1 MTRLVKWSPFFDG
14 SEDYEDLFPALRG
27 ERSGFVPAVDMYQDE
42 KNVIV
47 EAQMAGIDPDNVAI
61 SIENDIL
68 IIKGE
73 SEKISEV
80 DDKNYYKKEIK
91 RGSFY
96 RTIQLPTHVAGDK
109 AEAESNDG
117 VLKIIIPKLGEAKPK
132 IIKIKQKNKK

>member
-73 SEKISEV
+73 SEKISEI

-117 VLKIIIPKLGEAKPK
+117 VLKIIIPKLSEIKPK
-132 IIKIKQKNKK
+132 IIKIKKKNKK

>member
-68 IIKGE
+68 IIKGD

-109 AEAESNDG
+109 AEAEANDG
-117 VLKIIIPKLGEAKPK
+117 VLKIIIPKISEIKPK

>member
-68 IIKGE
+68 IIKGD

-109 AEAESNDG
+109 AEAEASDG
-117 VLKIIIPKLGEAKPK
+117 VLKIIIPKISEIKPK